1 MKEAMRM
8 HPGVS
13 FPLERIVPSGGAEL
27 CGVQLPAGTV
37 VGVNPAVIHR
47 NADIFGADAN
57 EFRPERWLVK
67 DEQTVKMMDRHLL
80 TVRRPRI
87 ERRLVAND
95 L

>member
-27 CGVQLPAGTV
+27 CGVQLPGGTV

-47 NADIFGADAN
+47 NTDIFGADAN

-87 ERRLVAND
+87 ERR
-95 L
+95 